1 MSFFSRKSTL
11 SLSNFIAITAALSMG
26 LVGCSQSEL
35 DTDHDLSFDDETE
48 ETVLLK
54 GNPDEEEVL
63 LKGDP
68 ESTVIVFTGQIPSL
82 GTLEPQGGIQVEGPG
97 QGTISA
103 QENNTASPDTAS
115 NDICDDDGN
124 ETPDGSEKDCDD
136 HPEDGGLELS
146 FSAPS
151 AVFVG
156 DDLTDAIKVSLRND
170 GHVDVPK
177 VAVSVRLSSDK
188 TLDDGD
194 LELSEAGLV
203 VSGPSAL
210 SDVMIE
216 FGKLQP
222 LVGLE
227 SGKYVLIIHAQQIET
242 RSGCII
248 DDSIASLPLEII

>member
-1 MSFFSRKSTL
+1 MSFFSRKSNL

-35 DTDHDLSFDDETE
+35 DTDHELNFEDETE

-54 GNPDEEEVL
+54 GDPEEEEVL

-68 ESTVIVFTGQIPSL
+68 GDSIIVFTGQIPSL
-82 GTLEPQGGIQVEGPG
+82 GNLEPQGGIQVEG
-97 QGTISA
+97 TISA
-103 QENNTASPDTAS
+103 QESNTASPDTAS
-115 NDICDDDGN
+115 NDIYDDDGN
-124 ETPDGSEKDCDD
+124 ETSDGSEKSCDAQ
-136 HPEDGGLELS
+136 DGGDLELL

-170 GHVDVPK
+170 GRVDVLK
-177 VAVSVRLSSDK
+177 VAVSLRLSSDK

-203 VSGPSAL
+203 VGGPSAL

-227 SGKYVLIIHAQQIET
+227 SGKYVLIVHAQQIES

-248 DDSIASLPLEII
+248 DDSIASLPLELI

>member
-11 SLSNFIAITAALSMG
+11 SLSNFIAITVALSMG

-35 DTDHDLSFDDETE
+35 DTDHELSFDDEAE

-54 GNPDEEEVL
+54 GDPVEEEVL

-68 ESTVIVFTGQIPSL
+68 ESSVIVFTGQIPSL
-82 GTLEPQGGIQVEGPG
+82 GTLETQGGIQVE
-97 QGTISA
+97 GTISA
-103 QENNTASPDTAS
+103 QENNTDSPDTAS
-115 NDICDDDGN
+115 NDIYDDDGN

-216 FGKLQP
+216 LGKLQP